1 MVWEKKED
9 EKMTNSE
16 GLIYFHPSSDKI
28 EENNYFLFSK
38 NPPFP
43 PLLNYQ
49 EKIKVGRSEGKADE
63 PWNETLGSENLK
75 TYC

>member
-1 MVWEKKED
+1 
-9 EKMTNSE
+9 MTNSE

-63 PWNETLGSENLK
+63 P
-75 TYC
+75 